1 MVFTDWE
8 THKGVHGMFNIL
20 ALSVDRTDGMNL

>member
-8 THKGVHGMFNIL
+8 THQGVYGIFSIL
-20 ALSVDRTDGMNL
+20 ALSVDRMDDMNL